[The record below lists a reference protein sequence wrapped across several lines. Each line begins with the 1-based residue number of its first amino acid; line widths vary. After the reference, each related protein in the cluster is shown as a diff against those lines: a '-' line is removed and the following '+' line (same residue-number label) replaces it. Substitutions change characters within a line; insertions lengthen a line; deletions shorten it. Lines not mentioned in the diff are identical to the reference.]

1 MHKVSLPLRMLWLK
15 CDTEVAI
22 SNHLSFFAPANLLKA
37 SNEELKLFIQRV
49 VETGHNAL
57 LFGLQSNRVYPAS
70 LHDKSQCYKIWEMLR
85 AYGIKICLKPH
96 VKGISFSPADP
107 QFLFSLE
114 KARTELED
122 EFSIID
128 YIVWE
133 SRLWDS
139 HYFSHPSAKD
149 ALLSDLV
156 LQEAHLLEK
165 KMLSLNKNSGLI
177 FYVPALNFK
186 TALQA
191 ADILKILSNEVE
203 RGTVLAFPAVA
214 GRETSDYLIPH
225 PYWKEL
231 RNDESSSADVLPI
244 INTGAL
250 WHGEG
255 LWPSVPFD
263 FFDEFYISLSKH
275 PFKGIISLLNQMPK
289 GYGFLD
295 LNLWVAGQYQL
306 KGTAPRLLIEEWFK
320 KHHPNEQFDEILLVL
335 RRLRKLIVELGHV
348 REGAE
353 GGERMRNDDPEAVEE
368 MRWRLASVAAQ
379 IKHMHFW
386 RALNGRQGRKA
397 QLLFD
402 HVGLFLCDAQRI
414 IGHVMQKMGLTIPP
428 FSFQEEEQLSFWTN
442 RNQKDGSRSLVLE
455 EPLKGTQGSVMEKIY
470 NSNRFN

>member
-37 SNEELKLFIQRV
+37 SNEELKFFIRRV
-49 VETGHNAL
+49 EETGHNAL

-70 LHDKSQCYKIWEMLR
+70 LHDKSHCYKIWEMLHT
-85 AYGIKICLKPH
+85 YGIKICLKPH
-96 VKGISFSPADP
+96 VKGMPISPADP

-122 EFSIID
+122 AFSIID

-133 SRLWDS
+133 SRLWDI
-139 HYFSHPSAKD
+139 HYFSHPSTKD

-156 LQEAHLLEK
+156 LQEARLLEK
-165 KMLSLNKNSGLI
+165 KMLSLNKNGALI
-177 FYVPALNFK
+177 FYVPAQNFK

-191 ADILKILSNEVE
+191 ADILKILSNEVK
-203 RGTVLAFPAVA
+203 RGTILAFPAVA

-231 RNDESSSADVLPI
+231 RNGESSSAEVLPI

-275 PFKGIISLLNQMPK
+275 PFKGIISLLNQLPK
-289 GYGFLD
+289 GHGFLD
-295 LNLWVAGQYQL
+295 LSLWVAGHYQL
-306 KGTAPRLLIEEWFK
+306 KGTPPRLLIEEWFK
-320 KHHPNEQFDEILLVL
+320 KHHPHEQFDEILMVL
-335 RRLRKLIVELGHV
+335 RRLRKLIVELGQV
-348 REGAE
+348 RESAEAE
-353 GGERMRNDDPEAVEE
+353 GIRNNDLESIEE

-397 QLLFD
+397 HLLFD
-402 HVGLFLCDAQRI
+402 HVGLFLCDAQRM
-414 IGHVMQKMGLTIPP
+414 IGQIMQKMGLTIPP
-428 FSFQEEEQLSFWTN
+428 FSFQEEEQLTIWTN
-442 RNQKDGSRSLVLE
+442 RDHKHGSRNLMLE
-455 EPLKGTQGSVMEKIY
+455 EPLKGTPGSALEKIY